1 MAIFKIG
8 GEDLTVPPLCL
19 DAMLLAMSAW
29 PERQREMISASDDI
43 ARAQAL
49 KATVET
55 VLDILVIQLD
65 ADDPD
70 AAKASLRRRI
80 RGLEELNG
88 LSLAM
93 QDLMRESGFVAGE
106 AKPAAEP
113 KRPSAPRRKS

>member
-8 GEDLTVPPLCL
+8 GEDLSVPPLNL

-29 PERQREMISASDDI
+29 PERQREMISAGDDI

-65 ADDPD
+65 APD
-70 AAKASLRRRI
+70 AGAAKADLRRRI
-80 RGLEELNG
+80 RGLDELNG

-93 QDLMRESGFVAGE
+93 QDLMRESGFIAGE
-106 AKPAAEP
+106 SKPAEV
-113 KRPSAPRRKS
+113 KRPPAPRRKS